1 MTSQPMRRIQA
12 GFTLIELLIVVAI
25 IGILAAI
32 AVPAYQSYVARAQA
46 SEAFALLDGLKTP
59 MNLYIGEAPSN
70 SNCNLGLNTTL
81 TLTGQYGG
89 VSATGTTPDCTLTYT
104 FTNGKNDTGTISLE
118 YNSADRNWGCEADAT
133 VQANGVNCPQ

>member
-59 MNLYIGEAPSN
+59 MNLYIGEATSGQAC
-70 SNCNLGLNTTL
+70 SGGLNSTL
-81 TLTGQYGG
+81 TTTGQYGG
-89 VSATGTTPDCTLTYT
+89 VSATGNTPTCTLVYT
-104 FTNGKNDTGTISLE
+104 FNAGKNNNGTVSLVYDTSDL
-118 YNSADRNWGCEADAT
+118 NWDCDTDAT
-133 VQANGVNCPQ
+133 VEANGVACPQ